1 MTRLFLVIGFL
12 VAFGAG
18 WMSAHTW
25 RAEPHAGPTDPQH
38 RSGPGG
44 GRGSWLAQQLELT
57 PEQQKQMD
65 QIWSELGG
73 RGRREDPAKRNELRK
88 ARDAAISAL
97 IRGED
102 RAAYDKVIA
111 DYNANIA
118 AIETEWKK
126 NFQQAVEKTREILTP
141 AQRTKYEQLMSRWE
155 NGGRER
161 GRPSSRP
168 TTNP

>member
-1 MTRLFLVIGFL
+1 MTRLFVVIGFL

-18 WMSAHTW
+18 WMSAYTW
-25 RAEPHAGPTDPQH
+25 RPAAHNGPEPQH
-38 RSGPGG
+38 RSGG
-44 GRGSWLAQQLELT
+44 GRGSWLAQQLELS

-65 QIWSELGG
+65 QIWSEVGG

-88 ARDAAISAL
+88 TRDASISAL
-97 IRGED
+97 IRSED
-102 RAAYDKVIA
+102 RAAYDKVLS
-111 DYNANIA
+111 DYTAKIEA
-118 AIETEWKK
+118 METEWKK
-126 NFQQAVEKTREILTP
+126 AFQQAVERTKEILTP

-161 GRPSSRP
+161 GRASSRP